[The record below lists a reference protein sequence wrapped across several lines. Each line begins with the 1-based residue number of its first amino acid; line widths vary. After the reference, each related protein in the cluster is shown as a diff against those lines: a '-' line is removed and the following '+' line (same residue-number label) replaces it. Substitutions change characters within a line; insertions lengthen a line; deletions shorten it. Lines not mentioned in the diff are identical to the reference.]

1 MLNPVRIGYTFNSF
15 PGCRFLQKIK
25 RAPAKIRGCTGFDG
39 GVEAG
44 EASRSLPVCV
54 KKGNLKINAKNNRSL
69 AVAA

>member
-1 MLNPVRIGYTFNSF
+1 MLNPDTIGYTCNRF
-15 PGCRFLQKIK
+15 PDDRSDSGRENPEKT
-25 RAPAKIRGCTGFDG
+25 RGCTGFDG

-54 KKGNLKINAKNNRSL
+54 KRGNLNINAKNNRSL

>member
-15 PGCRFLQKIK
+15 PGLPVSAEDKT
-25 RAPAKIRGCTGFDG
+25 APAKIRGCTGFDG